1 MGFEPII
8 NRTTI
13 CHFTIKLYSPY
24 FLYLI
29 ELVESKRTADR
40 PEVAE
45 HPRARGKAPS
55 FFIIN
60 NHPSLKIFYLKLP

>member
-1 MGFEPII
+1 
-8 NRTTI
+8 
-13 CHFTIKLYSPY
+13 
-24 FLYLI
+24 
-29 ELVESKRTADR
+29 VESKRTADR